1 MLQLQ
6 NFMFY
11 ETLDAPHIDSNLA
24 KATINKNQTVVSN
37 ILVSIDYYLVR
48 ILILS
53 NFNQVLTKYMIHKFH
68 NTTKAQT
75 T

>member
-1 MLQLQ
+1 
-6 NFMFY
+6 MFS
-11 ETLDAPHIDSNLA
+11 ETLDAAHIDSNLA

-37 ILVSIDYYLVR
+37 LLVSTDYYLVR

-53 NFNQVLTKYMIHKFH
+53 NFNQVLTKDMIHKFH
-68 NTTKAQT
+68 YTTKAPT